1 MALKWPR
8 WSCREL
14 YFADILGNS
23 QHDDRGHFKAIYDHL
38 EAFGTILKP
47 LSYVKLN
54 SKHILLVKDFPKMP
68 LNGHKWPWNGRGGHA
83 ARCSSKSEW
92 ITYNTHIVKYHPK
105 LSDFYKKNY
114 G

>member
-1 MALKWPR
+1 MALEWPR

-23 QHDDRGHFKAIYDHL
+23 QHDDRGHSKAIYDHL

-92 ITYNTHIVKYHPK
+92 IVSNTHIVQVVI
-105 LSDFYKKNY
+105 S
-114 G
+114 

>member
-23 QHDDRGHFKAIYDHL
+23 QHDDRGHSKAIYDHL

-54 SKHILLVKDFPKMP
+54 SKHILLIKVSSKMP
-68 LNGHKWPWNGRGGHA
+68 LSGLKWPWKVA
-83 ARCSSKSEW
+83 AHNPANHIDKSECL
-92 ITYNTHIVKYHPK
+92 YYYTHYTHSVWLLVIPV
-105 LSDFYKKNY
+105 
-114 G
+114 

>member
-1 MALKWPR
+1 MALKWPQ
-8 WSCREL
+8 WPCREL
-14 YFADILGNS
+14 YFAHILGNS
-23 QHDDRGHFKAIYDHL
+23 QHDDRGHSKAIYDHL

-92 ITYNTHIVKYHPK
+92 IVSNTHIVKSNFGFFVYI
-105 LSDFYKKNY
+105 
-114 G
+114 